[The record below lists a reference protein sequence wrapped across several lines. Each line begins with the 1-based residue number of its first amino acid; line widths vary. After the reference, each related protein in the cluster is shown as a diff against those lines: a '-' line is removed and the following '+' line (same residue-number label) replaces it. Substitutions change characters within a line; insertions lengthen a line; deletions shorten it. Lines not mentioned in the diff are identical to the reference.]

1 MYSDIL
7 RRIAGI
13 EVFPVFSLIV
23 FVAVFTV
30 VLVMT
35 VRMDAQRVARLSQLP
50 LDETEPAGV
59 EPVAGRQAARSDA

>member
-1 MYSDIL
+1 MYADIL

-35 VRMDAQRVARLSQLP
+35 VRMDATRVARLSQLP
-50 LDETEPAGV
+50 LDETEPAGA
-59 EPVAGRQAARSDA
+59 EPATGRLAARSEA

>member
-23 FVAVFTV
+23 FVAVFTIAI
-30 VLVMT
+30 VMT
-35 VRMDAQRVARLSQLP
+35 VRMDAARVARLSQLP

-59 EPVAGRQAARSDA
+59 EPAAGRLAARSEA

>member
-13 EVFPVFSLIV
+13 EVFPVISLIL
-23 FVAVFTV
+23 FVAVFTA
-30 VLVMT
+30 VLVWT
-35 VRMDAQRVARLSQLP
+35 VRLDATRVARLAHLP

-59 EPVAGRQAARSDA
+59 GPASGRPAARSEA